1 MKSFPDSDM
10 EIGRERFE
18 RTRKS
23 RNMKAADW
31 KTVVLEL
38 LEIIRPLC
46 LENIQAGNRIWI
58 TPDWLKS
65 SRETLAKAE
74 KMIVHPGGSRST
86 NLRPR

>member
-1 MKSFPDSDM
+1 MKTS
-10 EIGRERFE
+10 
-18 RTRKS
+18 
-23 RNMKAADW
+23 DW
-31 KTVVLEL
+31 KAMVLEL

-46 LENIQAGNRIWI
+46 LKDIREGERIWI
-58 TPDWLKS
+58 ISSWLKS